1 MAIESSLLD
10 IVCCPV
16 TQLPLQRLAAAQ
28 LERLNAAIARQ
39 DIKSRDGAIVTEPID
54 EVLVTRDGRVG
65 YPVEDGIPVL
75 LEDRGILLTQ
85 LDEA

>member
-1 MAIESSLLD
+1 MAIDSSLLD

-16 TQLPLQRLAAAQ
+16 TQLPLQRLPEAR
-28 LERLNAAIARQ
+28 LERLNASIERQ
-39 DIKSRDGAIVTEPID
+39 EIKSRDGAIVTERID
-54 EVLVTRDGRVG
+54 EMLVTRDGRLG

-85 LDEA
+85 IDDP